1 MLSYMPHVSRCV
13 MYGLLLSRPF
23 AGCAVLHVFDVSD
36 RMALPPDFSA
46 AVVVVVLLL
55 LLAAAA

>member
-1 MLSYMPHVSRCV
+1 MCYVWTAAVPS
-13 MYGLLLSRPF
+13 F